1 MARDT
6 ETHTR
11 RKFLA
16 AIGVGGISLA
26 LAGCIED
33 LTGGGNGGPI
43 QIGGVFPFSGDL
55 DVFGERNK
63 NGMDLALEDIN
74 GEGLLDGRTLEVSI
88 QDTQS
93 ASQEGVSAAQKLVN
107 EEGVPALIGAVSS
120 GVTLA
125 IAESV
130 TIPNG
135 VPQVATASTSKEIS
149 ELEDD
154 NYILRTAV
162 SSALEGKATAQLA
175 MDNGIESMSFVY
187 VNNAYGNGFAESMG
201 EAFENL
207 GGTVAGSVSY
217 ESGKS
222 SYRPVLEDAT
232 NGDPEA
238 LVFVSYPESFTTMI
252 RQAYEMGLKDQVE
265 YFASDGIISDAVAEN
280 VPAEAINGMRGL
292 NPTPPVESDTYQ
304 NYVDRYEE
312 SYDKQP
318 TIWSAYA
325 YDATMLVALA
335 IEAAGEAESTPIR
348 DNIYDVSRP
357 EGTEVDTFA
366 GAKAELDD
374 GNDINYQGVSGS
386 VDLTD
391 AGDVPGTYRKW
402 EVVEGEFVMGD
413 FVDAEA

>member
-16 AIGVGGISLA
+16 ATGVGGISLA